1 MLIARVVVFSFN
13 NYEGRKRPSK
23 INFGETMKDL
33 IANHEWP
40 IYLLHKPRKTL
51 YYVSSTDMMIKQ
63 KDDSWVAG
71 ISYISTAD
79 GKIYAR
85 PYEMFNKEN
94 WEVLDRKQAL
104 EMIKKGE
111 ITL

>member
-1 MLIARVVVFSFN
+1 
-13 NYEGRKRPSK
+13 
-23 INFGETMKDL
+23 
-33 IANHEWP
+33 
-40 IYLLHKPRKTL
+40 
-51 YYVSSTDMMIKQ
+51 MMIKQ
-63 KDDSWVAG
+63 NDDSWVDG
-71 ISYISTAD
+71 VSYVSTAD

-85 PYEMFNKEN
+85 PYEMFNEEN

>member
-1 MLIARVVVFSFN
+1 MLIARAVVFSFN

-23 INFGETMKDL
+23 NNFGETMKDL
-33 IANHEWP
+33 IEKHERP
-40 IYLLHKPRKTL
+40 IYLLYKPRKAL
-51 YYVSSTDMMIKQ
+51 YYVSSTGIMIKQ
-63 KDDSWVAG
+63 NNDLWVTGA
-71 ISYISTAD
+71 SYISTAD

>member
-1 MLIARVVVFSFN
+1 MLIARAAVFSFN

-23 INFGETMKDL
+23 NNFGESMKDL
-33 IANHEWP
+33 IVEHERP
-40 IYLLHKPRKTL
+40 TYLLYKPRMTL
-51 YYVSSTDMMIKQ
+51 YYVSSTDIMIKQ
-63 KDDSWVAG
+63 NDDSWVAG

-94 WEVLDRKQAL
+94 WEVLDREHAL

-111 ITL
+111 ITQ

>member
-1 MLIARVVVFSFN
+1 MLIVRVVVFSFN

-23 INFGETMKDL
+23 NNFGETMKDL
-33 IANHEWP
+33 IEKHERP
-40 IYLLHKPRKTL
+40 IYLLHKPRKTM

-63 KDDSWVAG
+63 NDDSWVVG

>member
-1 MLIARVVVFSFN
+1 
-13 NYEGRKRPSK
+13 
-23 INFGETMKDL
+23 
-33 IANHEWP
+33 
-40 IYLLHKPRKTL
+40 
-51 YYVSSTDMMIKQ
+51 MMIKQ
-63 KDDSWVAG
+63 NDDSWVTG
-71 ISYISTAD
+71 VSYISTAD

-85 PYEMFNKEN
+85 PYDMFNKEN